1 MTTRME
7 YLRFSSESGE
17 IFVRKDGTD
26 IIRYVEG
33 VIFDCDGVLIDVRDS
48 YNKAISK
55 SVSYIFKCITG
66 RDLPEDWISNEIIH
80 LFRRTGGFNNDW
92 DTVYGILMFMLSHLP
107 KESRK
112 RIYEGI
118 TAKNEGSPFRRLM
131 AVKEYT
137 SKKPCILDDALI
149 EEMIK
154 GLREFTGLLDSSGRR
169 SVDENLLRIY
179 GRSKDFREFYI
190 MLREFLHGE
199 ENVGRSIIATVFE
212 EFFCGAS
219 LFRKVYGISPQFNNG
234 SGLIDNGR
242 LIIKPKTLDSL
253 ISLLGRK
260 NLGIASGSRREPAE
274 YILNGLIEKFNSEAL
289 IFLDDVEEAERSL
302 GRCLRK
308 PHPFSLLRASE
319 GLSGSRIIYVGD
331 SVEDVLMAR
340 EASKRSGKFIF
351 AGVYRYTA
359 FEKDILRA
367 FLEYKCDMILPTV
380 NELPLILEEL
390 RRMAS

>member
-1 MTTRME
+1 MICME
-7 YLRFSSESGE
+7 YLRFSSEHGE
-17 IFVRKDGTD
+17 IFVRRDRVGV
-26 IIRYVEG
+26 IRCVEG

-48 YNKAISK
+48 YNRAISK

-92 DTVYGILMFMLSHLP
+92 DTVYGILMFMLSRLP

-131 AVKEYT
+131 AVKEYM
-137 SKKPCILDDALI
+137 SKKPCILDDAFI
-149 EEMIK
+149 EETIK
-154 GLREFTGLLDSSGRR
+154 KLREFTKLLNSSGRR
-169 SVDENLLRIY
+169 SVDENLLRTY
-179 GRSKDFREFYI
+179 GRSQDFHKFYAL
-190 MLREFLHGE
+190 LREFLHGQE
-199 ENVGRSIIATVFE
+199 EVGRSIIATVFE

-219 LFRKVYGISPQFNNG
+219 LFKKIYGITPQFNSG

-242 LIIKPKTLDSL
+242 LIIKPETLDSL
-253 ISLLGRK
+253 ISLLRGK

-302 GRCLRK
+302 GKCLKK

-319 GLSGSRIIYVGD
+319 GLEGSRIIYVGD

-340 EASKRSGKFIF
+340 EASRRNGKFIF

-359 FEKDILRA
+359 LEEDTLRA
-367 FLEYKCDMILPTV
+367 FLEHKCDMILPTV

-390 RRMAS
+390 RRMVS

>member
-1 MTTRME
+1 MMRME
-7 YLRFSSESGE
+7 YLRFSSERGE
-17 IFVRKDGTD
+17 IFVRRDCAD
-26 IIRYVEG
+26 MIRCVEG

-48 YNKAISK
+48 YNRAISK
-55 SVSYIFKCITG
+55 SVSYIFECITG
-66 RDLPEDWISNEIIH
+66 RDLPERWISNEIIH

-92 DTVYGILMFMLSHLP
+92 DTVYGILMFMLSRLP

-131 AVKEYT
+131 AVKEYM
-137 SKKPCILDDALI
+137 SKKPCILDDAFI
-149 EEMIK
+149 EETIK
-154 GLREFTGLLDSSGRR
+154 KLREFTKLLNSSGRR
-169 SVDENLLRIY
+169 SVDENLLRTY
-179 GRSKDFREFYI
+179 GRSQDFHKFYAL
-190 MLREFLHGE
+190 LREFLHGQE
-199 ENVGRSIIATVFE
+199 EVGRSIIATVFE

-219 LFRKVYGISPQFNNG
+219 LFKKIYGITPQFNSG

-242 LIIKPKTLDSL
+242 LIIKPETLDSL
-253 ISLLGRK
+253 ISLLRGK

-302 GRCLRK
+302 GKCLKK

-319 GLSGSRIIYVGD
+319 GLEGSRIIYVGD

-340 EASKRSGKFIF
+340 EASRRNGKFIF

-359 FEKDILRA
+359 LEEDTLRA
-367 FLEYKCDMILPTV
+367 FLEHKCDMILPTV

-390 RRMAS
+390 RRMVS